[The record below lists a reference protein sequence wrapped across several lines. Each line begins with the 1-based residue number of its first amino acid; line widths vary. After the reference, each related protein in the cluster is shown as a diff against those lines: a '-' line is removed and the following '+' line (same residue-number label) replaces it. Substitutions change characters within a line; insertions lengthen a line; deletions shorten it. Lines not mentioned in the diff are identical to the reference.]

1 MMKGELKPK
10 RKLQAIDQNTVY
22 DVPARLT
29 KLAREISDGKHG
41 KVVDAVLAIR
51 RVNENGSRKTTGYWY
66 GKGAFSEA
74 IVMLEIV
81 KADLMGS
88 SK

>member
-1 MMKGELKPK
+1 MKGELKPK

-22 DVPARLT
+22 DVPAGLT
-29 KLAREISDGKHG
+29 RLARQIRDGKHG

-51 RVNENGSRKTTGYWY
+51 RVNKDGSRKTTGYWY

-74 IVMLEIV
+74 VVMLEIA
-81 KADLMGS
+81 KADLMGFH
-88 SK
+88 K